1 MCQDLPSVVT
11 IVVPDAINNTAG
23 VVIDAKPRL
32 FVTVLIVAVERERE
46 REWPVSRRMRKSMFK
61 YNEICIV
68 LPL

>member
-1 MCQDLPSVVT
+1 MCQDLPA

-46 REWPVSRRMRKSMFK
+46 RVASK
-61 YNEICIV
+61 
-68 LPL
+68 

>member
-46 REWPVSRRMRKSMFK
+46 RERVASK
-61 YNEICIV
+61 
-68 LPL
+68 